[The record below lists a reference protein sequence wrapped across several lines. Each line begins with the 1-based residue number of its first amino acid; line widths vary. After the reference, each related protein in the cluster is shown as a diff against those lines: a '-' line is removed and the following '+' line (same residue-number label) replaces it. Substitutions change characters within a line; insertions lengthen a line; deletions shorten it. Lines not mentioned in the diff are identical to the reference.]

1 MRICS
6 RCQKA
11 LPDNLVVQRS
21 TVCPFCGA
29 DLKTCLNC
37 KFYSPQAHWQC
48 LETIADP
55 VRDKEKSNFCE
66 FFCFSEQMKGLNLKT
81 NKKKAREDFN
91 KLFGAS

>member
-6 RCQKA
+6 HCQKA
-11 LPDNLVVQRS
+11 LPEQLEVERS

-37 KFYSPQAHWQC
+37 RFYSPQAHWQC
-48 LETIADP
+48 LETIDDP

-66 FFCFSEQMKGLNLKT
+66 FFSYREQAKGEAFQVKD
-81 NKKKAREDFN
+81 KKAREDFN
-91 KLFGAS
+91 KLFGQG